1 MNRTKKI
8 LIRFALM
15 EVPLIK
21 LFLPFNINREC
32 QHTICVHWNIS
43 ERITEKL
50 NDNAVIGVSMSS
62 LFFAIKKNYV
72 ANVSL
77 CDTMIII
84 INEPLM

>member
-1 MNRTKKI
+1 MTFIENEPKKI

-21 LFLPFNINREC
+21 LFLPSNINREC
-32 QHTICVHWNIS
+32 QDTIGVHWNIS

-62 LFFAIKKNYV
+62 LFLAIEENYV
-72 ANVSL
+72 ANVRSA
-77 CDTMIII
+77 IQ
-84 INEPLM
+84 